1 MRDEAHMTRSTL
13 VGLGWSDYARF
24 YAWRFS

>member
-1 MRDEAHMTRSTL
+1 MRDQWDMTCSTL
-13 VGLGWSDYARF
+13 AGLGWSDYARF